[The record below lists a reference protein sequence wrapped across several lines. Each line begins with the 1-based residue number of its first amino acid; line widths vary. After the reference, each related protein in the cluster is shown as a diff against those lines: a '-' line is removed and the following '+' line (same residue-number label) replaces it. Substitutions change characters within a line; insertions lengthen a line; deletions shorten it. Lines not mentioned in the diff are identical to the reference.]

1 MPKSTLAGHPL
12 HPMLVVAPA
21 ALLPFGFILDAMH
34 NATDNDDYANAAYYS
49 LTGALIGGAAA
60 AVAGAMDYLT
70 IERDTDVK
78 RTANMHA
85 MLNGG
90 VMAITAAN
98 VIMRKNK
105 PRHVGGSLALSALG
119 ALGVIVSGWFGGR
132 LVYEEGMRVKG
143 VSPVQHDRD
152 LKMLPGDEKVA
163 QAMIAAEKY
172 VPSAGP
178 VMH

>member
-1 MPKSTLAGHPL
+1 
-12 HPMLVVAPA
+12 
-21 ALLPFGFILDAMH
+21 
-34 NATDNDDYANAAYYS
+34 
-49 LTGALIGGAAA
+49 
-60 AVAGAMDYLT
+60 MDYLT

-119 ALGVIVSGWFGGR
+119 AFGVIVSGWFGGR
-132 LVYEEGMRVKG
+132 LVYEEGMRVRG
-143 VSPVQHDRD
+143 VSPVQDERD
-152 LKMLPGDEKVA
+152 LKMLPGDEKIEH
-163 QAMIAAEKY
+163 AMAAAERY

-178 VMH
+178 VVH